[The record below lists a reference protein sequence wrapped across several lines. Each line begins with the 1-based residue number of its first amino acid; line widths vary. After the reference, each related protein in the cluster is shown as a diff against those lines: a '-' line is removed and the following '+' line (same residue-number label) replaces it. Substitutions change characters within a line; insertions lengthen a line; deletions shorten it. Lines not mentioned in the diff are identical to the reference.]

1 MGNIR
6 KQIEKGYADLRRSEK
21 LAADYVLEHMEQIP
35 DLSID
40 RLAHNAGVSQPTVLR
55 MLRSAGF
62 SGYRDFCYRLVAE
75 LAKKAEAGE
84 GGKGP
89 MYGYTLDKSTP
100 LKEIPFNMA
109 ATTQKMLEETVK
121 NFSGKIYQKTVE
133 ALANARLIDIYGV
146 ENSEATALD
155 LLTKLLYLGLP
166 CRYFSDCYHQQIAAG
181 ALTPGDVAVG
191 ISYSGE
197 SKDTVDSLRTAKKA
211 GARTIAV
218 TNFKDAAISRYADI
232 LICTSQKQL
241 MYGDAIFSRSCQI
254 LVVDMIY
261 MGIISLDYDRFT
273 DRLKRCEKVVQEKAY
288 GGNALGKD

>member
-75 LAKKAEAGE
+75 LAKKA
-84 GGKGP
+84 
-89 MYGYTLDKSTP
+89 
-100 LKEIPFNMA
+100 
-109 ATTQKMLEETVK
+109 
-121 NFSGKIYQKTVE
+121 
-133 ALANARLIDIYGV
+133 
-146 ENSEATALD
+146 
-155 LLTKLLYLGLP
+155 
-166 CRYFSDCYHQQIAAG
+166 
-181 ALTPGDVAVG
+181 
-191 ISYSGE
+191 
-197 SKDTVDSLRTAKKA
+197 

-232 LICTSQKQL
+232 LICTSQEQL

>member
-75 LAKKAEAGE
+75 LAKKAGTGE
-84 GGKGP
+84 GEKGP

-100 LKEIPFNMA
+100 LEEIPFNMA
-109 ATTQKMLEETVK
+109 ATTQKMLEETIK

-197 SKDTVDSLRTAKKA
+197 SKDTVDSLRKAKKA

-232 LICTSQKQL
+232 LICTSQEQL

-261 MGIISLDYDRFT
+261 MGIISLDYDRYT
-273 DRLKRCEKVVQEKAY
+273 DRLKRCEKVVREKAY
-288 GGNALGKD
+288 GGNAPGKD

>member
-181 ALTPGDVAVG
+181 ALTSEDVAVG

-197 SKDTVDSLRTAKKA
+197 SKDTVDSLRKAKKA

-232 LICTSQKQL
+232 LICTSQEQL

>member
-21 LAADYVLEHMEQIP
+21 LAADYVLEHMEQIS

-197 SKDTVDSLRTAKKA
+197 SKDTVDSLRKAKKA

-232 LICTSQKQL
+232 LICTSQEQL

>member
-21 LAADYVLEHMEQIP
+21 LAADYVLEHMEQIS

-232 LICTSQKQL
+232 LICTSQEQL

-273 DRLKRCEKVVQEKAY
+273 DRLKRCEKVVREKAY